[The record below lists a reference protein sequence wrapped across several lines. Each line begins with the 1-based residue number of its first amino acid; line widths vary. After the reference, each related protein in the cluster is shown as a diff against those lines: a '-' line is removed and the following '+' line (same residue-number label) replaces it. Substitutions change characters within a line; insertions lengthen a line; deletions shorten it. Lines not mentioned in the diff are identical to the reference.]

1 MESNNKIVEDSGEGS
16 KPTGLL
22 QKELDEATLKYKKAR
37 QLASGKLSDLYEE
50 VEKAEENGTKDAE
63 KLRKKYEREIGL
75 LIKTELAAY
84 KKAQTAWD
92 NRQDTLFQKA
102 QVRNV
107 IQCCNALIIDEAHLA
122 AVVTEEIGNQAKQ
135 AYYRLGLSVDANSI
149 IELKGDIFGS
159 GFIGSI
165 EEAFNMLLDNG
176 YITSEEKGY
185 EYIIPNEVQSRG
197 WTGTNFDWKKVKTF
211 IKHKNDKS
219 SRWLKVGG
227 TKIGFTDDH
236 SVFVA
241 EQNKSLELVEKCT
254 GDVKIGDIMAY
265 DNGSNWNDLGQIEE
279 DIYEILLNSSLN
291 PEKIRIVVDISNI
304 TKEDLNVSYKNFW
317 ALKRTKYGPSLN
329 LFQYIK
335 LREKL
340 PNPTLIY
347 TERSNGITLNPYI
360 KMSDLGYLL
369 GFYIGDGWI
378 DNNQVVFAVET
389 SLIEQFLNYLNNLP
403 GVNCRPKIRHMNKGS
418 AEISINHCVLAALL
432 KYYFKGAKCQDKRI
446 PSSWIL
452 NWDEIDRRNLLAGML
467 DSDGHFSIRGTKKAY
482 HYTTTSKKLVDDLMC
497 LLRSLNVMSGV
508 YVSKPS
514 LGGIINGRR
523 IVGKLDKY
531 QVYFSAYALNGDNK
545 GHKGKRTK
553 FTHNFDDF
561 TEAKVKQIIEEPISN
576 YVYDLEM
583 EGHPSF
589 VVNGILCH
597 NSATPFRTD
606 NQEIRIEGTLG
617 GKVCEV
623 SASDLV
629 ERGFLVPPK
638 IFVVNISTVE
648 PGQTYHEVYNLNIVN
663 CWERNFR
670 IKQFAEGLKAKG
682 VPTLILVE
690 RMEHG
695 NILEGMIE
703 DAVFVPG
710 GDKGEIDP
718 SDEEKNYRRRML
730 NAVENNEIIL
740 IATQW
745 ANVGVD
751 APKISGLILAG
762 TSSSPVTTY
771 QQVGRVLRCVGKN
784 VEDSI
789 KNGKP
794 EAIIIDFASSHK
806 NLRSHV
812 NMRKKVYKNERA
824 WKMYELK

>member
-1 MESNNKIVEDSGEGS
+1 MVEIEVYNDKSVISNLDDPMGKLPFPYQEALRNELSYKVPDSEWSAKYKTGQWDGRISLYVKRNQSFPTGLTMRVARLFDELNVQYKFTDRREKPVRDFNISCDFMGKDLRDYQMISGDLSLKNQRGMLALATGAGKTMTSCYMFHKLKVKPVVFIVPAIELLKQTQKEFEKYLRVDGEPVKVGMAGGGVCDINFEGINVITWQTALIAFDKKYMESNNKIVEDPGEGS

-37 QLASGKLSDLYEE
+37 QLASGKLSDLYDQVEE
-50 VEKAEENGTKDAE
+50 AEENKTKDAD
-63 KLRKKYEREIGL
+63 KLRKKYEREINL

-84 KKAQTAWD
+84 RKAQTAWD
-92 NRQDTLFQKA
+92 VRQDSLFQKA

-135 AYYRLGLSVDANSI
+135 AYYRLGLS
-149 IELKGDIFGS
+149 
-159 GFIGSI
+159 
-165 EEAFNMLLDNG
+165 
-176 YITSEEKGY
+176 
-185 EYIIPNEVQSRG
+185 
-197 WTGTNFDWKKVKTF
+197 
-211 IKHKNDKS
+211 
-219 SRWLKVGG
+219 
-227 TKIGFTDDH
+227 
-236 SVFVA
+236 
-241 EQNKSLELVEKCT
+241 
-254 GDVKIGDIMAY
+254 
-265 DNGSNWNDLGQIEE
+265 
-279 DIYEILLNSSLN
+279 
-291 PEKIRIVVDISNI
+291 
-304 TKEDLNVSYKNFW
+304 
-317 ALKRTKYGPSLN
+317 
-329 LFQYIK
+329 
-335 LREKL
+335 
-340 PNPTLIY
+340 
-347 TERSNGITLNPYI
+347 
-360 KMSDLGYLL
+360 
-369 GFYIGDGWI
+369 
-378 DNNQVVFAVET
+378 
-389 SLIEQFLNYLNNLP
+389 
-403 GVNCRPKIRHMNKGS
+403 
-418 AEISINHCVLAALL
+418 
-432 KYYFKGAKCQDKRI
+432 
-446 PSSWIL
+446 
-452 NWDEIDRRNLLAGML
+452 
-467 DSDGHFSIRGTKKAY
+467 
-482 HYTTTSKKLVDDLMC
+482 
-497 LLRSLNVMSGV
+497 
-508 YVSKPS
+508 
-514 LGGIINGRR
+514 
-523 IVGKLDKY
+523 
-531 QVYFSAYALNGDNK
+531 
-545 GHKGKRTK
+545 
-553 FTHNFDDF
+553 
-561 TEAKVKQIIEEPISN
+561 
-576 YVYDLEM
+576 
-583 EGHPSF
+583 
-589 VVNGILCH
+589 
-597 NSATPFRTD
+597 ATPFRTD

-617 GKVCEV
+617 GKICEV

-638 IFVVNISTVE
+638 IFVVKIDTVE

-670 IKQFAEGLKAKG
+670 IKQFAEGMKAKG
-682 VPTLILVE
+682 IPTLILVE

-730 NAVENNEIIL
+730 NAVENNEIVL

-751 APKISGLILAG
+751 APKIACLILAG

-812 NMRKKVYKNERA
+812 NMRKKVYNNERA

>member
-1 MESNNKIVEDSGEGS
+1 MVEVEVYNDKSVIINLDDPMGKLPFPYQEAMRNELSYKVPDSEWSAKYKTGQWDGKISLYVKRNQSFPTGLTMRVARLFDELNVQYKFTDKREKPIRDYNISCDFMGKDLRDYQMISGDLALKNQRGMLALATGAGKTMTSCYIFHKLKVKPVVFVVPAIELLKQTQKEFEKYLKIDGEPVKVGIAGGGLCDINMEGINVITYQTALIAFDKKYMESNNKIVEDTGESS

-37 QLASGKLSDLYEE
+37 QIASGKLSDLYVQ
-50 VEKAEENGTKDAE
+50 VETAEENQSKDAD

-122 AVVTEEIGNQAKQ
+122 AVVTEEIGNQAKN
-135 AYYRLGLSVDANSI
+135 AYYRLGL
-149 IELKGDIFGS
+149 
-159 GFIGSI
+159 
-165 EEAFNMLLDNG
+165 
-176 YITSEEKGY
+176 
-185 EYIIPNEVQSRG
+185 
-197 WTGTNFDWKKVKTF
+197 
-211 IKHKNDKS
+211 
-219 SRWLKVGG
+219 
-227 TKIGFTDDH
+227 
-236 SVFVA
+236 
-241 EQNKSLELVEKCT
+241 
-254 GDVKIGDIMAY
+254 
-265 DNGSNWNDLGQIEE
+265 
-279 DIYEILLNSSLN
+279 
-291 PEKIRIVVDISNI
+291 
-304 TKEDLNVSYKNFW
+304 
-317 ALKRTKYGPSLN
+317 
-329 LFQYIK
+329 
-335 LREKL
+335 
-340 PNPTLIY
+340 
-347 TERSNGITLNPYI
+347 
-360 KMSDLGYLL
+360 
-369 GFYIGDGWI
+369 
-378 DNNQVVFAVET
+378 
-389 SLIEQFLNYLNNLP
+389 
-403 GVNCRPKIRHMNKGS
+403 
-418 AEISINHCVLAALL
+418 
-432 KYYFKGAKCQDKRI
+432 
-446 PSSWIL
+446 
-452 NWDEIDRRNLLAGML
+452 
-467 DSDGHFSIRGTKKAY
+467 
-482 HYTTTSKKLVDDLMC
+482 
-497 LLRSLNVMSGV
+497 
-508 YVSKPS
+508 
-514 LGGIINGRR
+514 
-523 IVGKLDKY
+523 
-531 QVYFSAYALNGDNK
+531 
-545 GHKGKRTK
+545 
-553 FTHNFDDF
+553 
-561 TEAKVKQIIEEPISN
+561 
-576 YVYDLEM
+576 
-583 EGHPSF
+583 
-589 VVNGILCH
+589 
-597 NSATPFRTD
+597 SATPFRTD

-648 PGQTYHEVYNLNIVN
+648 PGQTYHEVYNLNIIN

-670 IKQFAEGLKAKG
+670 IKQFAEGMKAKG
-682 VPTLILVE
+682 IPTLILVE

-710 GDKGEIDP
+710 GDKGEVDP
-718 SDEEKNYRRRML
+718 TDEEKNYRRRML

-751 APKISGLILAG
+751 APKIAGLILAG
-762 TSSSPVTTY
+762 TNSSPVTTY

-794 EAIIIDFASSHK
+794 EAVIIDFASSHK